1 MLNDADIVGS
11 LLPAVKLLPPYCY
24 GNGLWLFRFAF
35 CYFNKPNIFF
45 KGGLCPYGKG
55 NVMEKQKGF
64 LSRVVENRYFCM
76 FWLFLAVGFITWF
89 GALKVE
95 YLGVSYPRFE
105 KTASVIAMGHPKL
118 YYLWVI
124 FMIAA
129 LWLNINY
136 MYRRYDYNGKVG
148 KVSMYLSF
156 ICIIVTKIVPHED
169 DFNWRMVVHWSAAL
183 LFGTFGAAAVIVFL
197 FSRAKE
203 NKRMLVTMLLFIA
216 LLAIM
221 IVLLLLFGENG
232 AIETLPIWGVFLIL
246 FLLNFTD
253 VYEKKTL
260 KES

>member
-1 MLNDADIVGS
+1 
-11 LLPAVKLLPPYCY
+11 
-24 GNGLWLFRFAF
+24 
-35 CYFNKPNIFF
+35 
-45 KGGLCPYGKG
+45 
-55 NVMEKQKGF
+55 
-64 LSRVVENRYFCM
+64 M

-105 KTASVIAMGHPKL
+105 KTASVIAMVHPKL

-169 DFNWRMVVHWSAAL
+169 EFNWRMVVHWSAAL